1 MLLSMLV
8 AASLGAPVHVAATTC
23 SGGGIAVVA
32 AHASKPDVDQSGVAH
47 YKVGV
52 TVKNKGARQPGN
64 ALDSVVMYQQDTRT
78 DTKGLQPL
86 AAGATQTVWFSFIR
100 NADTEAGSTNLKF
113 GIEPS
118 SCSAGWK
125 AIKV

>member
-1 MLLSMLV
+1 MLFSLL
-8 AASLGAPVHVAATTC
+8 AAAALGAPVQVAANAC
-23 SGGGIAVVA
+23 SG
-32 AHASKPDVDQSGVAH
+32 ASIVIVSAKASAPQTDQNGVAH
-47 YKVGV
+47 YKVGI
-52 TVKNKGARQPGN
+52 TVKNAGARQPGN

-86 AAGATQTVWFSFIR
+86 AAGGTQTVWFSFIR
-100 NADTEAGSTNLKF
+100 NADTEAGSTNLRF

-118 SCSAGWK
+118 ACSAGWK